1 MNILLVGGPSVF
13 INRIIRKF
21 KKEGHKVCLLTGNR
35 FNTGGYEKAF
45 ETYCFPYDSESIKSI
60 FESADPDVTIY
71 FGAYDSNFEW
81 DMEQNTSVRFTS
93 SLMNLLTFF
102 DTSGKGRFIYL
113 SSDEV
118 YGGDWPE
125 DIREEETVKPE
136 TIKGA
141 ALAQGEN
148 ICSYMGDL
156 SKKDIVTLRLQHLY
170 GMPESAGDC
179 NETITWFCL
188 ETLRGKILRADAGNR
203 FALLYESDAVEF
215 LYEVAVCEYH
225 RSSIYNISSSVET
238 NEAELAEIVF
248 SAMKGRELMPVDDGW
263 GDDVDWEENDGWE
276 EVAAERSD
284 PRTGR
289 YAKDF
294 KAGEPVILRS
304 APGVRR
310 VLSNERFVEEFRAVF
325 FGSTKKNVNKIA
337 GKMKRY
343 KRKFLTGEELEMSFW
358 KKLQQRAGWFF
369 KAIIPFLENIIC
381 FIFFYRLNQ
390 YVAGSTYFSRLDFYL
405 LYVLLFAIVHG
416 QHQAIFSAALA
427 MGGHFFSQAAGGEG
441 FAATTDY
448 TNYVWITQLFIV
460 GLTVGYQRDNIRSLR
475 DEMMDER
482 IYLSKQLVDIND
494 INGSNVRVKNAL
506 TTQIINQND
515 SVGKIY
521 NITSTLNKLMPEEI
535 LFQAAT
541 MLGELMESR
550 DVAIYTVSNGQYARL
565 FSYTTPKAKKG
576 GNSICYREYGA
587 LSEALKDHRVYIN
600 RELDERYPMM
610 ASAIYDDEEMEII
623 VMIWSISWDR
633 MTLGQADYLVV
644 CGYLIQNAVIHANRY
659 LSALRDERYVKGL
672 ELLKGEAFDGLV
684 RSFLHAREKGLTECV
699 LLEVDIR
706 DKALLDAG
714 KELRKNLRNNDY
726 VGIGGDHKLL
736 VLLSNAG
743 RAEADVIMK
752 RFEEKGYVSRIKEEE
767 GIYYDGGRA
776 GISDFTYNKLRHRAS
791 VPAV

>member
-1 MNILLVGGPSVF
+1 
-13 INRIIRKF
+13 
-21 KKEGHKVCLLTGNR
+21 
-35 FNTGGYEKAF
+35 
-45 ETYCFPYDSESIKSI
+45 
-60 FESADPDVTIY
+60 
-71 FGAYDSNFEW
+71 
-81 DMEQNTSVRFTS
+81 
-93 SLMNLLTFF
+93 
-102 DTSGKGRFIYL
+102 
-113 SSDEV
+113 
-118 YGGDWPE
+118 
-125 DIREEETVKPE
+125 
-136 TIKGA
+136 
-141 ALAQGEN
+141 
-148 ICSYMGDL
+148 
-156 SKKDIVTLRLQHLY
+156 
-170 GMPESAGDC
+170 
-179 NETITWFCL
+179 
-188 ETLRGKILRADAGNR
+188 
-203 FALLYESDAVEF
+203 
-215 LYEVAVCEYH
+215 
-225 RSSIYNISSSVET
+225 
-238 NEAELAEIVF
+238 
-248 SAMKGRELMPVDDGW
+248 
-263 GDDVDWEENDGWE
+263 
-276 EVAAERSD
+276 
-284 PRTGR
+284 
-289 YAKDF
+289 
-294 KAGEPVILRS
+294 
-304 APGVRR
+304 
-310 VLSNERFVEEFRAVF
+310 
-325 FGSTKKNVNKIA
+325 
-337 GKMKRY
+337 
-343 KRKFLTGEELEMSFW
+343 
-358 KKLQQRAGWFF
+358 
-369 KAIIPFLENIIC
+369 
-381 FIFFYRLNQ
+381 
-390 YVAGSTYFSRLDFYL
+390 
-405 LYVLLFAIVHG
+405 
-416 QHQAIFSAALA
+416 
-427 MGGHFFSQAAGGEG
+427 
-441 FAATTDY
+441 
-448 TNYVWITQLFIV
+448 
-460 GLTVGYQRDNIRSLR
+460 
-475 DEMMDER
+475 MMDER
-482 IYLSKQLVDIND
+482 IYLSKQLVAIND